1 MNWLMRVYRHV
12 WGGEREARRLFPA
25 DVLEHI
31 EQAVGRSEGRHRGEL
46 RILIEGG
53 AGMAGAAR
61 RIDARQRALAFF
73 SDLRVWDTADNSG
86 VLIYL
91 LLAEHRIEII
101 ADRGIDAR
109 VPDAVWDDIARTA
122 SAHFRQGRT
131 EAGMLAV
138 IDACT
143 ALLAEHF
150 PAHGNDINELPDAPI
165 VL

>member
-1 MNWLMRVYRHV
+1 MNGLTRFYRHV
-12 WGGEREARRLFPA
+12 WGGEREARNLFPPTT
-25 DVLEHI
+25 LERI
-31 EQAVGRSEGRHRGEL
+31 EQAVARSEGRHRGEL

-53 AGMAGAAR
+53 AGMAGAWR
-61 RIDARQRALAFF
+61 RIDVRQRALAFF
-73 SDLRVWDTADNSG
+73 SELRVWDTDDNSG

-122 SAHFRQGRT
+122 TAHFRQGNG
-131 EAGMLAV
+131 EEGVLAV

-143 ALLAEHF
+143 TLLAEHF
-150 PAHGNDINELPDAPI
+150 PAHEHNVNELPDAPI
-165 VL
+165 VI